1 MQRLILL
8 TTLSFIALFSTAQTL
23 TLRHMVQFDYVTNS
37 LGDVGSSDC
46 WGWTASDGTEYAIIG
61 NHNNVSFV
69 RASDGMKLDSIVAPD
84 QFDGYYHR
92 DMVTLGDYC
101 YCVAEMFGTNQG
113 LMIMDLSTLPDSV
126 TYVGT
131 FTDNGNLDA
140 SHNMDVDVVTNHIY
154 VQDGGGV
161 NIYDVNNP
169 ESPVKVGYIAIPALH
184 DIHARGDTLWAA
196 EGWAAAFSMY
206 DVSDKSN
213 PVLMGRV
220 QDPSFGYA
228 HNIWP
233 SDDGKFFISTEE
245 TSNKTTKIYDVS
257 DMNNWVLRGQYLGSN
272 ALAHNAHVMGDLI
285 FFSHYSSGVTVVDW
299 SDKDMPVE
307 IAAYDTYPQSD
318 ISDFYGCWGAW
329 PYSQDGTVYASNFE
343 GRLFILDWDAL
354 GVGIEEEIVK
364 DRSLP
369 YPSVFS
375 EVTNIPFTLDGSARV
390 RIEVRDL
397 EGRVV
402 SSLVDAELNAGSY
415 VKTWRPD
422 VGLAAGV
429 YMVRV
434 SVDEDVTVHRVV
446 RQ

>member
-1 MQRLILL
+1 MQRIILL
-8 TTLSFIALFSTAQTL
+8 TTFSFLAFFASAQTL
-23 TLRHMVQFDYVTNS
+23 TLRQMVQFDYLTNS

-46 WGWTASDGTEYAIIG
+46 WGWTAPDGTEYAIIG

-69 RASDGMKLDSIVAPD
+69 RASDGAKMDSLVAPD

-92 DMVTLGDYC
+92 DMVTLGHYC
-101 YCVAEMFGTNQG
+101 YAVSEMFGTRQG

-126 TYVGT
+126 RYVGT
-131 FTDNGNLDA
+131 YTENGNLDA
-140 SHNMDVDVVTNHIY
+140 SHNMDVDTVTNHIY
-154 VQDGGGV
+154 VQISSGV

-169 ESPVKVGYIAIPALH
+169 ENPVKVGYIPIPSLH
-184 DIHARGDTLWAA
+184 DIYARGDTLWAA

-213 PVLMGRV
+213 PILMGRV

-245 TSNKTTKIYDVS
+245 TSNKTTKIFDVS

-272 ALAHNAHVMGDLI
+272 ALAHNAHVMGDYI

-307 IAAYDTYPQSD
+307 VAAYDTYPQND

-343 GRLFILDWDAL
+343 GRLFILDWDETA
-354 GVGIEEEIVK
+354 VGIAEGLEK
-364 DRSLP
+364 DHELP
-369 YPSVFS
+369 YPSVFT
-375 EVTNIPFTLDGSARV
+375 EVTNVPFTLDASERV
-390 RIEVRDL
+390 HISVMNVN
-397 EGRVV
+397 GQVV
-402 SSLVDAELNAGSY
+402 SELLDSELNSGKY
-415 VKTWRPD
+415 VQAWRPD
-422 VGLAAGV
+422 AAVGSGV
-429 YMVRV
+429 YFVRV
-434 SVDEDVTVHRVV
+434 QIGEEVTTHRVV
-446 RQ
+446 RN